1 MNINKIKAGD
11 FVIES
16 EFVSMYG
23 RSLFTT
29 YEVISVDGSDQPTI
43 TLKLYK
49 KNFLGLYDNP
59 NNRKVWYNALKNYTN
74 VIKYL

>member
-1 MNINKIKAGD
+1 MNINEIKVGD

-29 YEVISVDGSDQPTI
+29 FEVISIDGSDQPSI

-49 KNFLGLYDNP
+49 KNYLGMYDNP
-59 NNRKVWYNALKNYTN
+59 YNRKVWYNALKNYTN
-74 VIKYL
+74 IKYL